1 MRARVILPEYLEG
14 LLRSEMEEAVREANL
29 GDEETVIA
37 GKYLIAHWPQI
48 DIAAMLGCDRSTVSK
63 RMPKILKKVEDA
75 ARKLAAR

>member
-1 MRARVILPEYLEG
+1 MRARVRLPEYLDG
-14 LLRSEMEEAVREANL
+14 LLRSEMEEAIREANL

-63 RMPKILKKVEDA
+63 RMPRILAKVEAA
-75 ARKLAAR
+75 ARRRERR

>member
-1 MRARVILPEYLEG
+1 MRARVKLPAYLEG
-14 LLRSEMEEAVREANL
+14 LLRSEMEEAIREANL

-63 RMPKILKKVEDA
+63 RMPRILNKVEEA
-75 ARKLAAR
+75 SRKLRKG